1 MVMVTKFCSLVSCL
15 NGTLPIKSHE
25 YLITKS
31 CKITWKIKTVLSP
44 LSQCFMLP
52 PSSLWGYTTYQILY
66 ISACTRPMATK
77 NGKVVTHSER
87 LLPINSY
94 KHVFTRGHVTN
105 QKHYISTI
113 TMVMVSRLMRVMTY
127 HENIPPIIS
136 HDLSIR

>member
-1 MVMVTKFCSLVSCL
+1 MVTKFCSLVSCL

-94 KHVFTRGHVTN
+94 NHLNMFLQEVTWQIKN
-105 QKHYISTI
+105 
-113 TMVMVSRLMRVMTY
+113 
-127 HENIPPIIS
+127 IIS
-136 HDLSIR
+136 PLSQWLWLQDLWGWWHTTRISRQ